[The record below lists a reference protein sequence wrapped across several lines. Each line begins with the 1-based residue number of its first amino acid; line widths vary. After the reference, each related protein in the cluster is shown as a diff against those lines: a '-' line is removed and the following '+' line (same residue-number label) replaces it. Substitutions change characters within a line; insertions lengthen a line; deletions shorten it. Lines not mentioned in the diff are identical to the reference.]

1 MTLFIYNCKYNSTRM
16 TTFHEQMK
24 QLRADNEYRK
34 VFPNDNWS
42 AQDYKDIFWCIDK
55 GYLVQNCGTSFIIN
69 EEWEGDD
76 VYAEEFLEEEEEE
89 DMNMDTPNYKQ
100 KIEEACPVG
109 HITVWGDHGFIYEV
123 ELKEYNGVM
132 LPKYI
137 NGREVLCY
145 PNAGH
150 FVEEKIEKCDKCDIR
165 LGIYDGN
172 YEMKVEWFGKT
183 MCGKCAYVKT
193 VYKLN

>member
-1 MTLFIYNCKYNSTRM
+1 MPTISFSIGGEKHDISGKSGKEVVGMVVKEIKKKKIIVRKK

-24 QLRADNEYRK
+24 KLRADNEYRN

-76 VYAEEFLEEEEEE
+76 VYAEEFLEEEEE
-89 DMNMDTPNYKQ
+89 
-100 KIEEACPVG
+100 
-109 HITVWGDHGFIYEV
+109 
-123 ELKEYNGVM
+123 
-132 LPKYI
+132 
-137 NGREVLCY
+137 
-145 PNAGH
+145 
-150 FVEEKIEKCDKCDIR
+150 KCDKCDIR

-172 YEMKVEWFGKT
+172 YEMKVDLFGKT
-183 MCGKCAYVKT
+183 MCGKCALGKA
-193 VYKLN
+193 